1 MKRRTLHAAAGMLA
15 AVLMLSLQGCSPM
28 TPARTA
34 ERVAETMARTPC
46 TAANL
51 SGQIDISMGVAGLEV
66 DTTVSLEES
75 LIYSPDPQQ
84 AYMELEM
91 GYEMMGVRVPLSMES
106 YLLEEN
112 GKVMQYL
119 HTGGIWL
126 CNEVDSSMVQAGL
139 TLEFDDPEALTF
151 DKEVKELDGVPAVCL
166 VGTVSGDALRPLLG
180 NMMGELA
187 GAGQAAS
194 DMTEDVLDFSAVSA
208 DVRMYVNKDTYLPIR
223 MECDVLGLDTV
234 MNDLMD
240 GTGLSY
246 SVDDFTMVCDYTS
259 YEPQQIP
266 ALPAE
271 ASAAATQSER
281 LAQGNPDNGNG
292 TYTIREG
299 SYYMDIVKPEGYELS
314 DSDYDRVE
322 FYNEELDRTV
332 SYQMFTTIAENDLD
346 LIEGY
351 YEELYNEYPDLYPD
365 TNFYDTATQPFSIMW
380 VEYEKNGLSGSNYFA
395 WSYLEDQV
403 SAQSTSFPWI
413 VVRVLDG
420 TTKDGTVE
428 WEDVCALLEYA
439 LPYDVAHLD
448 GASGERDI

>member
-1 MKRRTLHAAAGMLA
+1 MP
-15 AVLMLSLQGCSPM
+15 V
-28 TPARTA
+28 
-34 ERVAETMARTPC
+34 
-46 TAANL
+46 
-51 SGQIDISMGVAGLEV
+51 
-66 DTTVSLEES
+66 
-75 LIYSPDPQQ
+75 
-84 AYMELEM
+84 
-91 GYEMMGVRVPLSMES
+91 
-106 YLLEEN
+106 
-112 GKVMQYL
+112 
-119 HTGGIWL
+119 
-126 CNEVDSSMVQAGL
+126 
-139 TLEFDDPEALTF
+139 
-151 DKEVKELDGVPAVCL
+151 VCL
-166 VGTVSGDALRPLLG
+166 VGTVAGDALRPLLG

-194 DMTEDVLDFSAVSA
+194 DMTEDVLDFSTVSA

-271 ASAAATQSER
+271 ASAAAAQSER

-314 DSDYDRVE
+314 ESDYDRVE

-380 VEYEKNGLSGSNYFA
+380 VEYEKNGISGSNYFA

>member
-1 MKRRTLHAAAGMLA
+1 
-15 AVLMLSLQGCSPM
+15 
-28 TPARTA
+28 
-34 ERVAETMARTPC
+34 
-46 TAANL
+46 
-51 SGQIDISMGVAGLEV
+51 
-66 DTTVSLEES
+66 
-75 LIYSPDPQQ
+75 
-84 AYMELEM
+84 
-91 GYEMMGVRVPLSMES
+91 
-106 YLLEEN
+106 
-112 GKVMQYL
+112 
-119 HTGGIWL
+119 
-126 CNEVDSSMVQAGL
+126 
-139 TLEFDDPEALTF
+139 
-151 DKEVKELDGVPAVCL
+151 
-166 VGTVSGDALRPLLG
+166 
-180 NMMGELA
+180 
-187 GAGQAAS
+187 
-194 DMTEDVLDFSAVSA
+194 
-208 DVRMYVNKDTYLPIR
+208 
-223 MECDVLGLDTV
+223 
-234 MNDLMD
+234 
-240 GTGLSY
+240 
-246 SVDDFTMVCDYTS
+246 MVCDYTS

-271 ASAAATQSER
+271 ASAAAAQSER

-403 SAQSTSFPWI
+403 SAQATSFPWI